1 MAESNN
7 ARDQRKYDRHSIE
20 LGAFAVFSD
29 DESLIPGR
37 VIDISMGGIAFF
49 YFDGEEWPNESSE
62 IFKLFGEDFYMENVP
77 LEIISDTIIDD
88 RNHPIYKTMGEANT
102 EGRKIRRRGVKFGK
116 LSKDQKE
123 QLETFLKEN
132 DIVDK

>member
-1 MAESNN
+1 MAENKKT
-7 ARDQRKYDRHSIE
+7 RDQRKHDRHTIE

-37 VIDISMGGIAFF
+37 IVDISMGGIAFF

-77 LEIISDTIIDD
+77 LEIVSDYIIDD
-88 RNHPIYKTMGEANT
+88 KNHPIYKAMGKANS
-102 EGRKIRRRGVKFGK
+102 GDKKIRRRGVKFGK

-123 QLETFLKEN
+123 KLERFLKEN